1 MSLLFSIRVA
11 AYHLFGKE
19 LFIRL
24 TVHVLLINFYVCP
37 SFPFGFEGGMS
48 DLIVLI
54 LDHCLSDTFRLSL
67 F

>member
-24 TVHVLLINFYVCP
+24 TVHVLRERSSIFMC
-37 SFPFGFEGGMS
+37 
-48 DLIVLI
+48 VL
-54 LDHCLSDTFRLSL
+54 LFLSVLRVGCRI
-67 F
+67 